1 MNLLSK
7 IGFGLLAL
15 GFLIFAGTIVREL
28 LKVLFEI
35 HVWYIEVAIVAII
48 LGLILM
54 LLSAI
59 YDRYESSKTEEIRKK
74 V

>member
-1 MNLLSK
+1 MLSK

>member
-1 MNLLSK
+1 M
-7 IGFGLLAL
+7 AL
-15 GFLIFAGTIVREL
+15 GALIFAGTVIREI

-35 HVWYIEVAIVAII
+35 HVWYIEIAIVAII
-48 LGLILM
+48 LGFILM

-59 YDRYESSKTEEIRKK
+59 YDRYKLSKVEEIHKK